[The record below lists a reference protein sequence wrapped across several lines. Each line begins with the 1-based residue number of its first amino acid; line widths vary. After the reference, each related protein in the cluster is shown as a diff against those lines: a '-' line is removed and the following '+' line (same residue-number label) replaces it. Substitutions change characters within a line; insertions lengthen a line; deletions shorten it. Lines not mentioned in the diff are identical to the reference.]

1 MISEGSFKI
10 DVKALRAALADV
22 ESVVEGRSSIPVLSN
37 VLLIVDRSR
46 LLVVGSDMDME
57 LERVAPIDS
66 VNRFQ
71 TTAQAAVLKRI
82 AAKLPAE
89 AEALV
94 QAADGKLSITVGR
107 SRFETPT
114 LPAEDFPR
122 MGRPDATNVFDMPAL
137 TLNGAFDRVAHA
149 ISTEET
155 RYYLNGVYCHV
166 DQGMLRFA
174 TTDGHRLARVVLPL
188 PDGAADM
195 PGTILGRKAMR
206 ALSGLLDRH
215 EGNIELSIG
224 ERCWRAEVGATTML
238 AKTIDGQFPE
248 YTRIIPT
255 ANELHLSISRED
267 LAAAIARVSTISK
280 EKTRAVKFDLD
291 RDRLVLTVTSPE
303 TGTATEEMPC
313 DYAGQP
319 LTVGFNAR
327 YLQEALAQLN
337 ADAIEIELQDAAAPT
352 LIRDDRDSPVTLVLM
367 PLRV

>member
-10 DVKALRAALADV
+10 DVKALRTALTDV
-22 ESVVEGRSSIPVLSN
+22 ESVVEGRSTIPVLSN
-37 VLLIVDRSR
+37 VLLIVDRAR
-46 LLVVGSDMDME
+46 LTVVGSDMEME
-57 LERVAPIDS
+57 LERVAAIDS
-66 VNRFQ
+66 EDRFE

-82 AAKLPAE
+82 AGKLPAD

-94 QAADGKLSITVGR
+94 QVVDGKLSITVGR
-107 SRFETPT
+107 ARFETPT
-114 LPAEDFPR
+114 LSAEDFPR
-122 MGRPDATNVFDMPAL
+122 MGRPDITSVFEIPAL

-166 DQGMLRFA
+166 DQGMLRLA
-174 TTDGHRLARVVLPL
+174 ATDGHRLARMVLPL

-224 ERCWRAEVGATTML
+224 ERCWRAEVGATTMI
-238 AKTIDGQFPE
+238 AKTIAGEFPD

-255 ANELHLSISRED
+255 ANKLHLSISRED
-267 LAAAIARVSTISK
+267 LAAAIGRVSTISK
-280 EKTRAVKFDLD
+280 EKTRALKLDLD
-291 RDRLVLTVTSPE
+291 RDRLVLTVTSPD

-313 DYAGQP
+313 DYGGRP
-319 LTVGFNAR
+319 LTIGFNAR
-327 YLQEALAQLN
+327 YLQESLAQLN

-352 LIRDDRDSPVTLVLM
+352 LIRDNRDSPLILVLM
-367 PLRV
+367 PMRV